1 MPGCYRQAGYESTF
15 IPPSKSKRA
24 AIVIFKTFV
33 CLSEA
38 PIARSRY
45 HFVRPAFRQAWTD
58 LTHHRSTDRPTD
70 RRFSCSQ
77 TCETIVPNQYFF
89 LPNFCPSRLRLSN
102 YSIAACALESL
113 TPLPVA
119 VFDSG
124 SKLSSFDF
132 KSGGMSSFSPLRAT
146 PQIFDT

>member
-1 MPGCYRQAGYESTF
+1 MPGSYRQAGYESTF

-24 AIVIFKTFV
+24 AIVIFKTIV

-45 HFVRPAFRQAWTD
+45 HFVRPAFRQAWTA
-58 LTHHRSTDRPTD
+58 LTHHRSTGV
-70 RRFSCSQ
+70 FSCSQ
-77 TCETIVPNQYFF
+77 TCEPIVPNQYFF

-124 SKLSSFDF
+124 NKLSSFDF
-132 KSGGMSSFSPLRAT
+132 KSGRMSSFSPLRAT